1 MSTSRDVAR
10 VAGVSQAT
18 VSRALS
24 GGSVSPATRDKILQ
38 AAKEVGYVPNLGAR
52 AMKTGRVDTIGV
64 VVADLTN
71 PFYPEILNALTE
83 YLDAAGKK
91 VTLWNSDGPGNDAA
105 LEAINAG
112 SVDGVIFT
120 TVTEASAPLRAAID
134 RHSPVVL
141 INRTVETLACDQVSS
156 DNLTGGHAVA
166 DYFLDNGHRRIAF
179 IGGPST
185 ASTARYRRLGFAV
198 RLSEAGVPLD
208 AERTLEGPFSHDF
221 GYSATMQLLRAE
233 EPPTAIFCSNDLI
246 AFGALDA
253 ARAAGAAVP
262 EDLWIVGYD
271 DIAMSAWPA
280 FDLTTVHQPSRAMAE
295 AGAQALLDRI
305 DNPTAPYKTLTF
317 RSHLVVRGTTTPL
330 ADTPE
335 TARPSM
341 AAE

>member
-1 MSTSRDVAR
+1 MTTSRDVAR

-24 GGSVSPATRDKILQ
+24 GGSVSPATREKILQ
-38 AAKEVGYVPNLGAR
+38 AAKTVGYVPNLGAR
-52 AMKTGRVDTIGV
+52 AMKTGRVDTVGV

-120 TVTEASAPLRAAID
+120 TVIEASAPLRAALGK
-134 RHSPVVL
+134 HSPVVL
-141 INRTVETLACDQVSS
+141 INRTVDVLACDQISS
-156 DNLTGGHAVA
+156 DNEAGGRTVA
-166 DYFLDNGHRRIAF
+166 SYFVANGHRRIAF
-179 IGGPST
+179 IGGPSV
-185 ASTARYRRLGFAV
+185 ASTARDRRRGFAQ
-198 RLSEAGVPLD
+198 RLNEADVPL
-208 AERTLEGPFSHDF
+208 APERTLEGPFSHDF
-221 GYSATMQLLRAE
+221 GYSATTRLLRSD
-233 EPPTAIFCSNDLI
+233 EPPTAIFCSNDLL

-253 ARAAGAAVP
+253 ARAEGVSVP
-262 EDLWIVGYD
+262 ENLWIVGYD

-280 FDLTTVHQPSRAMAE
+280 FDLTTVHQPSRVMAR

-305 DNPTAPYKTLTF
+305 EHPTAPYKTLTF
-317 RSHLVVRGTTTPL
+317 RSHLVVRGTTVGSSAPGES
-330 ADTPE
+330 ADH
-335 TARPSM
+335 RG
-341 AAE
+341 